1 MKNRRETVDHG
12 PGSNSGRIPQA
23 NLPGRCYYHG
33 RDDRLIRTGS
43 DRGNED
49 SVNDRNCTRLRR
61 SASPP
66 NQTSLAPPQ
75 LSGSSLLSL
84 ARSYTFVAPCA
95 KQPVRLHP
103 QESTTILDRFV
114 HPDSDLRNLRPRM
127 PMACASSASSRIAQ
141 SVRPAFATRRA
152 RLRIEPRLELSL
164 WVLLA
169 VLGPDSQSTLR
180 GACVGLNGATTAIP
194 TTPTFSSRA
203 ASESLPALP

>member
-1 MKNRRETVDHG
+1 MRSRLETVDHG
-12 PGSNSGRIPQA
+12 LGSNRERIPQA

-33 RDDRLIRTGS
+33 RDDRLIPTGS

-84 ARSYTFVAPCA
+84 ARSYTLVAPCA
-95 KQPVRLHP
+95 KQPVRPHSAA
-103 QESTTILDRFV
+103 STTVLDGFV
-114 HPDSDLRNLRPRM
+114 HSRSDLRDLRPRM

-152 RLRIEPRLELSL
+152 RLRIEPRLGLSL

-169 VLGPDSQSTLR
+169 VS
-180 GACVGLNGATTAIP
+180 GA
-194 TTPTFSSRA
+194 
-203 ASESLPALP
+203 